1 MNVDNIFM
9 KLLKKHTN
17 IDKMFINTFFIK
29 FKINGK
35 FDYHIKDEDASEY
48 LQIKLDT
55 LRRKLLNKTSKS
67 GKFIEN
73 IDYIKIKNDKTTGLI
88 YMLNYPC
95 FEKIAMS
102 GNSDNSEVVRN
113 YYIKMRE
120 LMTRNSPIIYQ
131 SIENKELRK
140 NYSNNSIYFFA
151 ADDRKPD
158 LVKVGRTNDIMKR
171 LRIYN
176 TGRILEEELKYFVLV
191 ENPKLIEKCMKL
203 LLLKNNQ
210 VSNNEEL
217 FNITPQKLKKIIDD
231 CFSNYVSTKE
241 NEKIYV
247 EVANLLGLYAYTK
260 DEIHIK
266 LYCYKYIP
274 SIKDEN
280 D

>member
-1 MNVDNIFM
+1 MNKDSIFI

-17 IDKMFINTFFIK
+17 IDKMFINTFFKK

-35 FDYHIKDEDASEY
+35 LYYHIKDEDASEY

-55 LRRKLLNKTSKS
+55 LRRKLISKS
-67 GKFIEN
+67 RRFIEN

-95 FEKIAMS
+95 FEKLAMS
-102 GNSDNSEVVRN
+102 GNSDKTEVVRN
-113 YYIKMRE
+113 YFIKIRE
-120 LMTRNSPIIYQ
+120 LITRNPGIIYQ
-131 SIENKELRK
+131 SIEKQELRK
-140 NYSNNSIYFFA
+140 IYSIYFFA
-151 ADDRKPD
+151 ADDRKLD
-158 LVKVGRTNDIMKR
+158 LVKVGRTNDIMGR
-171 LRIYN
+171 LRVYN
-176 TGRILEEELKYFVLV
+176 TGRIHEGELKYFVLV
-191 ENPKLIEKCMKL
+191 VNPKLIEKCMKL

-217 FNITPQKLKKIIDD
+217 FNITPQKLKKIIDE

-241 NEKIYV
+241 HEKLY
-247 EVANLLGLYAYTK
+247 EEAANLLGLYAYAR

-274 SIKDEN
+274 STKDEN